1 MIYAVALIY
10 LAVIVF
16 LEVSHRVERKKMRGD
31 GAKKEPKTA
40 HGRHFSPHRK
50 AIEKLRRD
58 KE

>member
-1 MIYAVALIY
+1 MIYTVALLY

-16 LEVSHRVERKKMRGD
+16 LEISHRIEREKIQGTEKAEKKV
-31 GAKKEPKTA
+31 TQ
-40 HGRHFSPHRK
+40 HRHFSPHRK